1 MNNHKYDKDFQSV
14 YLWKKDD
21 KKGGG
26 EIILWYQEEAI
37 LKFGEQV

>member
-1 MNNHKYDKDFQSV
+1 MNYCKYDKDFQSV
-14 YLWKKDD
+14 YWWKKDD

>member
-1 MNNHKYDKDFQSV
+1 MNNCKYDKDFQSV
-14 YLWKKDD
+14 YWWKKDD